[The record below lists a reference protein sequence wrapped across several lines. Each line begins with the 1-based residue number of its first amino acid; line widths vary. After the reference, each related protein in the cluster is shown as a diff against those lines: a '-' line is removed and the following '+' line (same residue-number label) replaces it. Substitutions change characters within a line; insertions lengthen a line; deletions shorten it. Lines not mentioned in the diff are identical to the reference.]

1 MNRFVVTGAGGY
13 IGSQLVKLLLQD
25 QNEVRAIDRYFFGEN
40 VFDDVP
46 TNAKLKIIRADS
58 RNLND
63 SYFNDV
69 DAVFDLVA
77 MSNDPSGDLDPNLTR
92 QINFESRVR
101 TAQLSKRCGV
111 SRYILM
117 SSCSVYGAG
126 IELSLDEKSE
136 VNPLTLYAKASLDAE
151 MGVLSLNSDD
161 FTVTVMRNATAFG
174 LSKRMR
180 FDLVINLM
188 TLSAFEKH
196 EIQIRGGGNQLR
208 PVIHVDDIC
217 RAAKSIIDA
226 DKAIVSGE
234 IFNIG
239 MGNFQISQLA
249 FLVRDLLGNTIKV
262 RHIDDDLDMRSYD
275 VNFQK
280 ASSRL
285 NFEASR
291 NIEFGVKQVYQALV
305 NGMTASSNR
314 TSTVN
319 WYRRLIESQKLFDEL
334 NIDGRLL
341 KW

>member
-1 MNRFVVTGAGGY
+1 MPRIVVTGAGGY
-13 IGSQLVKLLLQD
+13 IGSQLVKFLLQEN
-25 QNEVRAIDRYFFGEN
+25 NEVLAIDRYFFGLN
-40 VFDDVP
+40 VFDDTPVDS
-46 TNAKLKIIRADS
+46 KLRIIRADC

-63 SYFNDV
+63 SLFEDV
-69 DAVFDLVA
+69 HAVFDLA
-77 MSNDPSGDLDPNLTR
+77 ALSNDPSGDIDPNLTR

-126 IELSLDEKSE
+126 KELSLNEKSE
-136 VNPLTLYAKASLDAE
+136 VNPLTLYARSSLDAE
-151 MGVLSLNSDD
+151 VEVLSLNSND

-188 TLSAFEKH
+188 TVSAFENN

-217 RAAKSIIDA
+217 EAAKTIGVA
-226 DKAIVSGE
+226 DKHIISGE
-234 IFNIG
+234 IFNVG
-239 MGNFQISQLA
+239 MGNFSISQLA
-249 FLVRDLLGNTIKV
+249 FMIRDILGYYISVRNIE
-262 RHIDDDLDMRSYD
+262 DDLDKRSYD
-275 VNFQK
+275 IDFQK

-285 NFEASR
+285 NFKASR
-291 NIEFGVKQVYQALV
+291 DIEFGVRQVYKALV
-305 NGMTASSNR
+305 NGEISKNSR

-319 WYRRLIESQKLFDEL
+319 WYRRIIESQLLFDEL
-334 NIDGRLL
+334 NIDGKLL
-341 KW
+341 